1 MRSTNKI
8 SLMVEG
14 NIGAGKSTFL
24 KMLQSYL
31 DICPVFEPNQRW
43 QNIDGENLLDKF
55 YKDTT
60 RWAYTFQS
68 YAFVSRVMEYDLAAE
83 QTTKSVLISER
94 SVFSD
99 RYCFAENSFEMGV
112 MDHLEWQ
119 LYKEWFSWLVYRY
132 VTMPTGFIYLQTD
145 PKICYDRMHI
155 RSRSEE
161 AAVSLSYLDLLHQKH
176 ERWLIDKEGVDPQ
189 IKDVPVLV
197 LHCNEDFEHNVDEQK
212 KHVQKIVEFYK
223 IQSVVK

>member
-43 QNIDGENLLDKF
+43 QNVGGENLLDKF
-55 YKDTT
+55 YKDTN

-83 QTTKSVLISER
+83 STTKSVLISER

-119 LYKEWFSWLVYRY
+119 LYKEWFNWLVYRY
-132 VTMPTGFIYLQTD
+132 VTLPTGFIYLKTD
-145 PKICYDRMHI
+145 PVVCFDRMHI

-161 AAVSLSYLDLLHQKH
+161 AAVSLNYLELLYQKH
-176 ERWLIDKEGVDPQ
+176 EKWFIDKEGVGSQ
-189 IKDVPVLV
+189 IKDIPVLV
-197 LHCNEDFEHNVDEQK
+197 LQCNEDFEHNIDEQMR
-212 KHVQKIVEFYK
+212 HVQKIVEFYN
-223 IQSVVK
+223 IQSVLK